1 MGSRI
6 KLIDATMLRT
16 VFFGWGAK
24 LISII
29 FGFINI
35 RILFDLIDVD
45 GYAAYALLVS
55 ATTWVALLNF
65 SLPIAGQNLVSKWRA
80 EDRAIGPI
88 ISTILSILPLML
100 FFLVP
105 IVALLSWGVSKA
117 FFSGYTF
124 VSYWSIFSV
133 LILMLLAALS
143 NILSQ
148 LLFALH
154 RPDVPNMLPA
164 LQALLLFTSLNIC
177 VQYDIRDF
185 NSIAAISYLPGIV
198 CFIVLI
204 VNFRDFCV
212 WTLDRQVV
220 VCLVKSIKGLFLF
233 SVLAA
238 TTLSV
243 DYFVMSRVLQPHDI
257 AIYSLAS
264 KLYAVILVVYTVI
277 LASTWSPASDL
288 LNNRKFSEA
297 RSLIMKILAGG
308 FLIAIV
314 ACACLM
320 ASKSFLI
327 PFASGG
333 KLEDIS
339 IPVCLAFS
347 LYIFVRVWSDT
358 FSMALLSVNQIKIV
372 NIYIPIQ
379 ALISV
384 TAQIYLGGRF
394 GAAGIVMGM
403 VISFLLTAA
412 WILPFYFYQL
422 TKVQLHEQH

>member
-1 MGSRI
+1 MGSGI
-6 KLIDATMLRT
+6 KLIDVIMLRT

-29 FGFINI
+29 FGFVNI
-35 RILFDLIDVD
+35 RILFDIINVE

-55 ATTWVALLNF
+55 AATWVALLNF

-80 EDRAIGPI
+80 ESRAIGPI
-88 ISTILSILPLML
+88 ISTILSILPLLLLCM
-100 FFLVP
+100 VP
-105 IVALLSWGVSKA
+105 IVALLSLGMRNV

-124 VSYWSIFSV
+124 VSYWSIFTV
-133 LILMLLAALS
+133 LVLMLLAALS
-143 NILSQ
+143 SILSQ

-164 LQALLLFTSLNIC
+164 LQALLLFTSLAIC
-177 VQYDIRDF
+177 RQYGIRDF
-185 NSIAAISYLPGIV
+185 NSIAAISYLPGIA
-198 CFIVLI
+198 CFIILI
-204 VNFRDFCV
+204 VNLRDFWR
-212 WTLDRQVV
+212 WTFDRQVLD
-220 VCLVKSIKGLFLF
+220 CLLTSIKGLFLF

-264 KLYAVILVVYTVI
+264 KLYTVILVVYTVV
-277 LASTWSPASDL
+277 LASTWSPVSDL
-288 LNNRKFSEA
+288 LNNKNFSNA
-297 RSLIMKILAGG
+297 RTLIMKILAGG
-308 FLIAIV
+308 YLLALL
-314 ACACLM
+314 ACVCVM
-320 ASKSFLI
+320 ALKSYLI

-333 KLEDIS
+333 KLANIS

-347 LYIFVRVWSDT
+347 LYIFVRIWSDT

-384 TAQIYLGGRF
+384 SSQIYLGERF
-394 GAAGIVMGM
+394 GPAGIVMGM
-403 VISFLLTAA
+403 VISFLLTAG
-412 WILPFYFYQL
+412 WILPFYFYKL
-422 TKVQLHEQH
+422 TSIQEYE